1 MENKLIKPTIYLLK
15 DIYKNPPNHKIYLFN
30 YIILCFFVYLL
41 AIENI
46 SML

>member
-1 MENKLIKPTIYLLK
+1 MENKLIKPTIYLLN
-15 DIYKNPPNHKIYLFN
+15 DIHKNPPNHKIYLFK